1 MITQFKIFENN
12 DTEISFII
20 NDLIP
25 YFQDKVELWELP
37 FIDQNILEFLQE
49 LIKDF
54 RIVKFNCEHCINE
67 KYGATSYINSHQTH
81 KGKVRGYGFGM
92 YDNKIHLTLHLD
104 RIKYVHTV
112 NTNEPIIIYDEIP
125 QKLKDII
132 DDVNLLSNAKKYNL

>member
-25 YFQDKVELWELP
+25 YFQNKVELWELP

-49 LIKDF
+49 LFEDKIL
-54 RIVKFNCEHCINE
+54 VKFNCKICTDKLSGVRN
-67 KYGATSYINSHQTH
+67 YIASDKTH
-81 KGKVRGYGFGM
+81 KGKVTGFGM
-92 YDNKIHLTLHLD
+92 GFNHHDEVFITLNLNN
-104 RIKYVHTV
+104 IKYSHIV

-125 QKLKDII
+125 QKL
-132 DDVNLLSNAKKYNL
+132 